1 MIRRPPRS
9 TRTDTLFPYTTLF
22 RSESRPRAIT
32 VDRDPIWLAALP
44 RRCARRLKTIGI
56 VEIVT
61 LGQSSPRISRNRLG
75 SRSVGRNKRAIAP
88 GLVSELA
95 APFPGLFAGRLGK
108 HRRRRAPR
116 GQQTDK
122 GETRDHH

>member
-1 MIRRPPRS
+1 MRIS
-9 TRTDTLFPYTTLF
+9 DWSSDVCSSDL
-22 RSESRPRAIT
+22 
-32 VDRDPIWLAALP
+32 RDPIWLAALP

-61 LGQSSPRISRNRLG
+61 IGQSSPRISRNRLG

-95 APFPGLFAGRLGK
+95 ALFQGIFDEIGRES
-108 HRRRRAPR
+108 RRERVCQS
-116 GQQTDK
+116 G
-122 GETRDHH
+122 

>member
-1 MIRRPPRS
+1 MRIS
-9 TRTDTLFPYTTLF
+9 DWSSDVCSSDL
-22 RSESRPRAIT
+22 
-32 VDRDPIWLAALP
+32 RDPIWLAALP

-88 GLVSELA
+88 GLVDRKSVVS
-95 APFPGLFAGRLGK
+95 GKGGSGSVDRWGRRIIK
-108 HRRRRAPR
+108 NKQSRKS
-116 GQQTDK
+116 TIVK
-122 GETRDHH
+122 ENIKKKV